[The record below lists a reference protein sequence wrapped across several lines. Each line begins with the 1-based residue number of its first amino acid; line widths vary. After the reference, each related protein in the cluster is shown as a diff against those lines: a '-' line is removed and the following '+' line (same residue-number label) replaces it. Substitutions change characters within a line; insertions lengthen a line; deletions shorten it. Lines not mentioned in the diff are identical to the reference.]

1 MAFALDD
8 DSSKEDDDS
17 SASQNS
23 DEKLEE
29 NKEGADEDAEYTQEQ
44 VITEQTNLQ

>member
-8 DSSKEDDDS
+8 DSSEEDDDDS

-29 NKEGADEDAEYTQEQ
+29 NKEGVDEDAEYTQEQ
-44 VITEQTNLQ
+44 VITEQTNI